1 MLSTIKKFFGTRN
14 DRELKQMR
22 PLVKKINAHEPEMQ
36 KMSDEELKAQ
46 TYKFKEMIKKGA
58 SLESILPE
66 AFATV
71 REASVRTL
79 KMRHFDVQL
88 MGGIALFRGLIAEM

>member
-46 TYKFKEMIKKGA
+46 TYKFKEMIN
-58 SLESILPE
+58 
-66 AFATV
+66 
-71 REASVRTL
+71 
-79 KMRHFDVQL
+79 
-88 MGGIALFRGLIAEM
+88 